1 VNFKASRQELDEMIK
16 IDRYL
21 GENTDDLVQDISTE
35 EISVT
40 GSADE
45 KSVKESHP
53 GKTDK
58 EINKCNQT
66 LNKQEVIDECI
77 LNQMSTLVR

>member
-1 VNFKASRQELDEMIK
+1 VNFKTSRQELDDMIK

-40 GSADE
+40 WSADE

-58 EINKCNQT
+58 EIKMQSNP
-66 LNKQEVIDECI
+66 E
-77 LNQMSTLVR
+77 

>member
-1 VNFKASRQELDEMIK
+1 VNFKASRQELDDMIK

-58 EINKCNQT
+58 EIKNAIKP
-66 LNKQEVIDECI
+66 
-77 LNQMSTLVR
+77 